1 MHNAPGRFRWRGA
14 LLPASPDRPIRDEG
28 WQLLSVSM
36 EGQGEFGG
44 LRAYFLRERPTLLR
58 LLKARLGNADDAE
71 DVLQE
76 LWLRLSTMNSAP
88 IAQPGGYIFRMAN
101 NMATD
106 RHRSLSASARRESEW
121 IETYGH
127 AEEVE
132 PSIESGLI
140 ASERLRQIDAAVA
153 ALPERTARIF
163 RLYRYED
170 MPRRS
175 IADMIGIS
183 VSAVE
188 KHLQAA
194 YRAIHGLDDAEAAD
208 PATPEKQER

>member
-1 MHNAPGRFRWRGA
+1 
-14 LLPASPDRPIRDEG
+14 
-28 WQLLSVSM
+28 M
-36 EGQGEFGG
+36 EGRAEFGG

-58 LLKARLGNADDAE
+58 LLKARLGNAEDAE

-101 NMATD
+101 NLATD
-106 RHRSLSASARRESEW
+106 RHRSILASARRESEW
-121 IETYGH
+121 VETYGQSG
-127 AEEVE
+127 EVA
-132 PSIESGLI
+132 PSVQAGML

-175 IADMIGIS
+175 IAERIGIS

-188 KHLQAA
+188 KHLQTA
-194 YRAIHGLDDAEAAD
+194 YRAIHQLERADEAE
-208 PATPEKQER
+208 PAGERER

>member
-1 MHNAPGRFRWRGA
+1 MAGA
-14 LLPASPDRPIRDEG
+14 
-28 WQLLSVSM
+28 M
-36 EGQGEFGG
+36 EGRAEFGG

-58 LLKARLGNADDAE
+58 LLKARLGNPDEAE

-106 RHRSLSASARRESEW
+106 RHRSLSASVRRESEW
-121 IETYGH
+121 IETYGQSD
-127 AEEVE
+127 EVVPPVE
-132 PSIESGLI
+132 AGML

-170 MPRRS
+170 VPRRT
-175 IADMIGIS
+175 IAELIGIS
-183 VSAVE
+183 VSAIE
-188 KHLQAA
+188 KHLQVA
-194 YRAIHGLDDAEAAD
+194 YRAIHALEGADDDEPGTAGE
-208 PATPEKQER
+208 QER

>member
-1 MHNAPGRFRWRGA
+1 MDGHA
-14 LLPASPDRPIRDEG
+14 
-28 WQLLSVSM
+28 
-36 EGQGEFGG
+36 EFGG

-58 LLKARLGNADDAE
+58 LLAARIGSVENAE

-76 LWLRLSTMNSAP
+76 LWLRLSTMKSVP

-101 NMATD
+101 NIATD
-106 RHRSLSASARRESEW
+106 RHRSQMASARRESEW
-121 IETYGH
+121 LETYGH
-127 AEEVE
+127 SGEAA
-132 PSIESGLI
+132 PSAQARML
-140 ASERLRQIDAAVA
+140 ASERLRQIDSAIA

-170 MPRRS
+170 VPRRA

-194 YRAIHGLDDAEAAD
+194 YRAIHRIDDRDEAE
-208 PATPEKQER
+208 PAVAEGQER

>member
-1 MHNAPGRFRWRGA
+1 MHSAPEHFDRAGR
-14 LLPASPDRPIRDEG
+14 SPGCQERPIRGDG
-28 WQLLSVSM
+28 WQLLSRPM

-58 LLKARLGNADDAE
+58 LLKARLGNAEDAE

-121 IETYGH
+121 IETYGQS
-127 AEEVE
+127 EETAPSVE
-132 PSIESGLI
+132 ARLL

-188 KHLQAA
+188 KHLQTA
-194 YRAIHGLDDAEAAD
+194 YRAIHGLDDVEAAEPGTSGEQD
-208 PATPEKQER
+208 R